1 MKRKILRII
10 GILFALFIIG
20 MVITMLIMNKKV
32 QNLEIGE
39 IDLETVADGTYEGEY
54 TLFPVTVVVKVTVE
68 DHEIKNIE
76 IIRHDN
82 GQGEKAEAITTKV
95 IDEQSLQVDIISGAT
110 YSCKTI
116 LKAVENALSK

>member
-95 IDEQSLQVDIISGAT
+95 IDEQSLQVDIISGAS

>member
-39 IDLETVADGTYEGEY
+39 IDLETVADGIYEGEY